1 MQEGLKLAPASVP
14 APVPVSESASV
25 LFASRSSNPGP
36 TPPQVIGSMNASV
49 FFSRAAALMQ
59 EGNAPA
65 TADASFVSDLAKI
78 GIVPGKAFD
87 FFKQSSRIQTQLNA
101 AVVIGRKKVVYY
113 NGKWRLICDF
123 VFYSLY
129 ALHACDAR

>member
-1 MQEGLKLAPASVP
+1 
-14 APVPVSESASV
+14 
-25 LFASRSSNPGP
+25 
-36 TPPQVIGSMNASV
+36 MNASV
-49 FFSRAAALMQ
+49 FFSRAAAMMQ

-87 FFKQSSRIQTQLNA
+87 FSKQSSRIQTQLNA

-123 VFYSLY
+123 VFILY
-129 ALHACDAR
+129 MRYMHVMQGSSNPSCHGIS